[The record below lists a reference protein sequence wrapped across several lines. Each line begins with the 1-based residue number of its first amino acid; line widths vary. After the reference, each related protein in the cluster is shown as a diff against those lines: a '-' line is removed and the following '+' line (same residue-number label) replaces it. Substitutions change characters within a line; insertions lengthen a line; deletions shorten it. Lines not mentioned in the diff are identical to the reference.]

1 MLESLVVRWW
11 TTAFEVVAII
21 ETCTVLDLELM
32 KLITNNKLKTSVF
45 MSVAMLLMMN
55 DDVTNTQNCIRR
67 EFSLMI
73 LLASKTTS
81 SSKTT

>member
-1 MLESLVVRWW
+1 MGNGNP
-11 TTAFEVVAII
+11 
-21 ETCTVLDLELM
+21 CTVLDLELM